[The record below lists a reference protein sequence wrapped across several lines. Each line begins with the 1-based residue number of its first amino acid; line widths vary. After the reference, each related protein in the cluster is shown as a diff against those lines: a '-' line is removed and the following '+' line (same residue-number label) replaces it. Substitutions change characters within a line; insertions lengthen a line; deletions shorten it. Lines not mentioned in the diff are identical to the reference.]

1 MCHPCSLANP
11 VAKMSVYCGLWD
23 MRTHHTVWD
32 LIRTTGQERPTEA
45 KYLQL
50 MLMFYPV
57 QEFCRIYRQFFPF
70 GDPTKFA
77 CYVFNVYDTRKDGTI
92 EFREFINALSVTS
105 RGSMEEKLHCEI

>member
-1 MCHPCSLANP
+1 M
-11 VAKMSVYCGLWD
+11 
-23 MRTHHTVWD
+23 HHTVWD

-45 KYLQL
+45 KCLQL

-57 QEFCRIYRQFFPF
+57 QEFCKIYRQFFPF